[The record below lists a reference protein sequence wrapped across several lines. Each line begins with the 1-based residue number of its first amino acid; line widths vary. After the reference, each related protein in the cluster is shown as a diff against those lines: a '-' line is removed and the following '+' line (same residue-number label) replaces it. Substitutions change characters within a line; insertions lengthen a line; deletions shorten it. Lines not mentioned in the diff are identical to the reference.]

1 MKTYTKVIDRVGVYL
16 TTFVSGS
23 TFTMGDTASKYMRLL
38 FVKSGKASYC
48 INGKSYHVS
57 EGQIVA
63 LSKGRK
69 TLFEPLK
76 GEKFFVFCF
85 LFSDKL
91 QILTDDFADVVF
103 SDPCPVRIPNE
114 YLHQLTRVCR
124 GFLGEQGAELAYSDF
139 IIRNGAFVILIQIYR
154 VKKGIFKSD
163 IKLTGIERVEK
174 VLNYVKFHYYDDLK
188 LEQAA
193 AMSELSVRHFSTLC
207 RRLTNK
213 SFIGYLTEIRVQKA
227 KELLENTNDPV
238 TSIAFFVG
246 FQELSSFYRSFKKQ
260 YSVNPMHFR
269 KNSRKPQHEG

>member
-1 MKTYTKVIDRVGVYL
+1 MKTYTKVIDKVGVYL

-23 TFTMGDTASKYMRLL
+23 TFTMGDTAAKYMRLL

-63 LSKGRK
+63 LSKGQK
-69 TLFEPLK
+69 TLFETLK

-85 LFSDKL
+85 LLSDKL

-103 SDPCPVRIPNE
+103 ADPCPVKVPNE
-114 YLHQLTRVCR
+114 YLHQLIRVCR

-139 IIRNGAFVILIQIYR
+139 IIRNGAFVVLIQIYR
-154 VKKGIFKSD
+154 VKKGVFKSD

-193 AMSELSVRHFSTLC
+193 VMSELSIRHFSTLC

-213 SFIGYLTEIRVQKA
+213 SFIGYLTDIRVQKA
-227 KELLENTNDPV
+227 KDLLENTNDPV

-246 FQELSSFYRSFKKQ
+246 FQELSSFYRSFKKK

-269 KNSRKPQHEG
+269 KNNRKSAT